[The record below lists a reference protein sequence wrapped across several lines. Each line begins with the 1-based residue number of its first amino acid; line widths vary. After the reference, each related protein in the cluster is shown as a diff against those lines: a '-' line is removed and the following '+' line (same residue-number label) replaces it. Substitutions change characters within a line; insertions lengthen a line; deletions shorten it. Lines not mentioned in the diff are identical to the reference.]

1 MAQSIKLLTRGKELT
16 EAEVDDRQLCL
27 STVGSATAQ
36 DLTDI
41 QEALGISTSAALIT
55 GATDIG
61 AALADGD
68 LALVYDLSATTNRKS
83 ALSRFYTYIQ
93 SKLVFTD
100 IPITAGTDIGAA
112 LADTDEILAYDASAT
127 ANRKSAVSRIWTYIQ
142 AKIDA
147 GITFA
152 GNQVFTGKV
161 SNTKTAVTVAA
172 AATTFAVT
180 NNFVEVTGDAGAN
193 TVATITGGVSGQIL
207 TLLFV
212 DGLVTITD
220 TAAAT
225 ADTVNLSAAFTSSA
239 IDTLT
244 LIYNGVKWIEIARSV
259 N

>member
-16 EAEVDDRQLCL
+16 EAESDDRQLCL

-41 QEALGISTSAALIT
+41 QEALGISTSANLIV

-61 AALADGD
+61 AALAGD
-68 LALVYDLSATTNRKS
+68 DSILVYDL
-83 ALSRFYTYIQ
+83 
-93 SKLVFTD
+93 
-100 IPITAGTDIGAA
+100 
-112 LADTDEILAYDASAT
+112 SAT
-127 ANRKSAVSRIWTYIQ
+127 ANRKSALSRVYTYI
-142 AKIDA
+142 KGLIDA
-147 GITFA
+147 GITIA

-161 SNTKTAVTVAA
+161 SNTKTSVTIAA
-172 AATTFAVT
+172 AATTFAVA

-244 LIYNGVKWIEIARSV
+244 LIYNGTKWIEIARSV

>member
-16 EAEVDDRQLCL
+16 EAESDDRQLCL

-36 DLTDI
+36 DLADI
-41 QEALGISTSAALIT
+41 QEALGLGISQIYT
-55 GATDIG
+55 GI
-61 AALADGD
+61 
-68 LALVYDLSATTNRKS
+68 
-83 ALSRFYTYIQ
+83 
-93 SKLVFTD
+93 
-100 IPITAGTDIGAA
+100 
-112 LADTDEILAYDASAT
+112 
-127 ANRKSAVSRIWTYIQ
+127 
-142 AKIDA
+142 
-147 GITFA
+147 
-152 GNQVFTGKV
+152 V
-161 SNTKTAVTVAA
+161 SNTKVATTLAA

-180 NNFVEVTGDAGAN
+180 NNFVAVTGDAGAN

-239 IDTLT
+239 NDTLT
-244 LIYNGVKWIEIARSV
+244 LIYDGVKWIEIARSV